1 MVPTTDNERATER
14 AGCRTQPRGLVV
26 MLVGAVA
33 ACICAAVA
41 IAYLPA
47 IGFPFCNLDDHDYIA
62 GNPTVLGGLTAA
74 GIARAFR
81 VDLWLYHP
89 LTLVSLMAD
98 VDIAAAIERLTGTSG
113 VDRATL
119 RAVCRIHN
127 VVLHLVNTGLV
138 AAFAARLLGWRQ
150 GLAVAALFSLHPLRV
165 EAIVWICERKELLA
179 AAFGLIA
186 VLAYLRYTTGR
197 NGRWYAAA
205 VVAAAASL
213 LAKPTFVT
221 LPGLL
226 LLLDVWPAGRI
237 AERANGG
244 RFSVRDFQ
252 VGRCLVEKVPFV
264 LLSAACTAVT
274 LFSIGEGLVNVE
286 RVDLGHRVAT
296 AVIGYATYP
305 LLDLWPWPLA
315 ILYPLKQAWSLP
327 RVWGSA
333 AAVAAVTVAAIAG
346 RGRLPAASFGWWW
359 YLLASLPTSGLIQN
373 GQQAYADRFH
383 YVPGI
388 GLAIA
393 AVAIAAAVMRGLRL
407 PRGAGIAA
415 CALAASGLWAVTV
428 AQVQV
433 WRDGETLWR
442 RAVEAVPN
450 NWYALDQHARQ
461 LAKRGRHSEAAACWE
476 RCYAGLAHRLRY
488 ACELAANAHAAGDA
502 EATGRWRA
510 AAIGEPRRRPE
521 DCLAIARLEGLL
533 GNRDEALF
541 AVRQGLAFAPGD
553 GALLAEFE
561 RLTTG
566 DVRPAASAAERRLP

>member
-1 MVPTTDNERATER
+1 MCSEERSISTVFPSR
-14 AGCRTQPRGLVV
+14 GGYAGAV
-26 MLVGAVA
+26 VA
-33 ACICAAVA
+33 ACVCAGVA
-41 IAYLPA
+41 LAYLPA
-47 IGFPFCNLDDHDYIA
+47 LGYPFCNLDDYDYVS
-62 GNPTVLGGLTAA
+62 GNPTVLRGLTLE
-74 GIARAFR
+74 GIGAAFR
-81 VDLWLYHP
+81 SGLWLYHP
-89 LTLVSLMAD
+89 LTIVSLM
-98 VDIAAAIERLTGTSG
+98 VDAEVAGAIDRFTGTTG
-113 VDRATL
+113 TDLATL
-119 RAVCRIHN
+119 RVVCRVHN
-127 VVLHLVNTGLV
+127 VLLHLVNTWLV
-138 AAFAARLLGWRQ
+138 AALAGRLLGRYA
-150 GLAVAALFSLHPLRV
+150 GLAVAVLFAVHPLRV

-179 AAFGLIA
+179 ACCGLTA
-186 VLAYLRYTTGR
+186 VLSYLRYGDGLGR
-197 NGRWYAAA
+197 RWYATAI
-205 VVAAAASL
+205 VAAAASL

-226 LLLDVWPAGRI
+226 LLLDVWPCGRI
-237 AERANGG
+237 ADAATGG
-244 RFSVRDFQ
+244 TFSIRDH
-252 VGRCLVEKVPFV
+252 GLARCLIDKVPFL

-274 LFSIGEGLVNVE
+274 LSSIGEGLLGVE
-286 RVDLGHRVAT
+286 RIDLGHRVAT

-305 LLDLWPWPLA
+305 LLDVWPWPLA

-333 AAVAAVTVAAIAG
+333 AAVAAVTAAAIAG
-346 RGRLPAASFGWWW
+346 RGRLPAASFGWGW

-393 AVAIAAAVMRGLRL
+393 AVAIVAALMRGLRL
-407 PRGAGIAA
+407 PRGVGIAA
-415 CALAASGLWAVTV
+415 CTLAAGGLWAVTV
-428 AQVQV
+428 SQVQV

-461 LAKRGRHSEAAACWE
+461 LAKRGRHPEAAACWE
-476 RCYAGLAHRLRY
+476 QCYAGLAHRLRY
-488 ACELAANAHAAGDA
+488 ACELAANAHAAGDT
-502 EATGRWRA
+502 EAAGRWRA
-510 AAIGEPRRRPE
+510 AAISEPRRRPE
-521 DCLAIARLEGLL
+521 DCLAIARLEALL

>member
-1 MVPTTDNERATER
+1 
-14 AGCRTQPRGLVV
+14 
-26 MLVGAVA
+26 MLNLAAA

-41 IAYLPA
+41 AAYLPA
-47 IGFPFCNLDDHDYIA
+47 LGFPFCNLDDHDYIA
-62 GNPTVLGGLTAA
+62 GNPTVLGGLTTA

-98 VDIAAAIERLTGTSG
+98 VEVAAAIERVTGVG
-113 VDRATL
+113 DADRAML
-119 RAVCRIHN
+119 RAVCRVHN
-127 VVLHLVNTGLV
+127 VLLHLLNTGLV

-179 AAFGLIA
+179 ATFGLMA
-186 VLAYLRYTTGR
+186 VLAYLRYTAGR
-197 NGRWYAAA
+197 SGRWYAAA

-226 LLLDVWPAGRI
+226 LLLDVWPLGRI
-237 AERANGG
+237 ADRANGG
-244 RFSVRDFQ
+244 RFSIGDPQ
-252 VGRCLVEKVPFV
+252 LLRCIVEKLPFV

-274 LFSIGEGLVNVE
+274 LFSIGEGLVDVE

-296 AVIGYATYP
+296 AVIGSATYP

-333 AAVAAVTVAAIAG
+333 AAVAAVTAAAIAG

-359 YLLASLPTSGLIQN
+359 YLFASLPTSGLIQN

-388 GLAIA
+388 GLTIA
-393 AVAIAAAVMRGLRL
+393 AVAIAAAVMQRLRL
-407 PRGAGIAA
+407 PRGVGIGA
-415 CALAASGLWAVTV
+415 CAVAAAGLWAVTV

-433 WRDGETLWR
+433 WRDGESLWR
-442 RAVEAVPN
+442 RAVEAVPD

-461 LAKRGRHSEAAACWE
+461 LARRGRYAEAAACWE
-476 RCYAGLAHRLRY
+476 RCHAGLAHRLRY
-488 ACELAANAHAAGDA
+488 ACNLAANAHAAGDEQA
-502 EATGRWRA
+502 VVRWRA
-510 AAIGEPRRRPE
+510 AAVAEPRRRPE
-521 DCLAIARLEGLL
+521 DCLAIARLEALL
-533 GNRDEALF
+533 GNHGAAVF
-541 AVRQGLAFAPGD
+541 AARQGLALGPANAAVRAD
-553 GALLAEFE
+553 LE
-561 RLTTG
+561 RLMASDSADG
-566 DVRPAASAAERRLP
+566 GRGVGNQSAAREPVP